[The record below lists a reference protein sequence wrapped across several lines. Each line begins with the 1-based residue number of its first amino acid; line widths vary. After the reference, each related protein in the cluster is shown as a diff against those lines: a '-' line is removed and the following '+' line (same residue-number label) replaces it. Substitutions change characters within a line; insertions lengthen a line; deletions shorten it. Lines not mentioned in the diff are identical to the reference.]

1 MATVTPAD
9 VRYTLTSGKSVE
21 QAAQDV
27 TAALAARKF
36 SVLWD
41 LNLNDKLK
49 DKGLELR
56 GSFRVLEVCSAPRAK
71 QALEQNPL
79 VSYFLPCK
87 VVVYERDGHTEIGL
101 PRPTAL
107 IGLVGDPRL
116 QGLAEEVEAVLI
128 AAASEAAG
136 A

>member
-1 MATVTPAD
+1 MATVTAAD
-9 VRYTLTSGKSVE
+9 VLYTLTSGKSVE

-41 LNLNDKLK
+41 LNINDQLQE
-49 DKGLELR
+49 KGLDLS
-56 GSFRVLEVCSAPRAK
+56 GSCRILEVCSAPRAK

-79 VSYFLPCK
+79 VSCFLPCK
-87 VVVYERDGHTEIGL
+87 IVVYERDGHTEIGL

-107 IGLVGDPRL
+107 IGLVGDQRL
-116 QGLAEEVEAVLI
+116 QGLAEEVEGVLI
-128 AAASEAAG
+128 AAASEAART
-136 A
+136 